1 MLFRQR
7 KPLFSVVSLSFA
19 FVSSILLCSG
29 AESRPSTRSVSG
41 TVIDQNGNPVNG
53 AIVLIENTAL
63 LRIRS
68 YITQHDGKYHF
79 SGLFWDVDYR
89 LKAKYHAANGRT
101 KTLSEFDS
109 HDARV
114 INLKVRAPE

>member
-1 MLFRQR
+1 
-7 KPLFSVVSLSFA
+7 VISLSFFFLSA
-19 FVSSILLCSG
+19 ILQCFG
-29 AESRPSTRSVSG
+29 ANAQPPTRSVSG
-41 TVIDQNGNPVNG
+41 TVIDQNGNPVKG

-68 YITQHDGKYHF
+68 YITQSDGKYHF

-89 LKAKYHAANGRT
+89 LKAKYHGAHGRT

-109 HDARV
+109 HDAKV
-114 INLKVRAPE
+114 IDLEVRAPE